1 MTNSF
6 DIQPTHLP
14 DIKVLIADDRKL
26 FRQGLISLF
35 ATELGILVV
44 GDTNDGIEAVR
55 LAASKKPDIVIMNIN
70 LDTLDGIGVAIRM
83 RKAIHTPEFIFLASH
98 HNELLMKEAFAVGG
112 RAYLLQTCDFKELVF
127 AIRKVAAGDY
137 YLTGPAGHEMVLE
150 YINSS
155 SPENKSGDI
164 LTRREKELC
173 RLLSDGYST
182 KEAAARLSISVKTAE
197 THRASI
203 MKKIRGKNVTD
214 IVKFCIRNKIVDL

>member
-6 DIQPTHLP
+6 DIQPTRLP

-55 LAASKKPDIVIMNIN
+55 LASSKKPDIVIMNIN
-70 LDTLDGIGVAIRM
+70 LDTLDGIGAANRM
-83 RKAIHTPEFIFLASH
+83 RKASHTPEFIFTASH

-112 RAYLLQTCDFKELVF
+112 RAYLLQNCDFKELVF

-150 YINSS
+150 YINAS

-182 KEAAARLSISVKTAE
+182 KEAAVKLSISVKTAE

>member
-6 DIQPTHLP
+6 DIQPSRLP
-14 DIKVLIADDRKL
+14 DIKVLLADDRKL

-55 LAASKKPDIVIMNIN
+55 LAASKKPDIVIMNLN
-70 LDTLDGIGVAIRM
+70 LDTLDGIGAAIRM
-83 RKAIHTPEFIFLASH
+83 RKATHTPEFIFMASH
-98 HNELLMKEAFAVGG
+98 HNELLMREAFAVGG
-112 RAYLLQTCDFKELVF
+112 RAYLLQNCDFKELVF
-127 AIRKVAAGDY
+127 AVRKVAAGDC
-137 YLTGPAGHEMVLE
+137 YLTGPAGHDLVLE

-155 SPENKSGDI
+155 SQENKSGDI

>member
-1 MTNSF
+1 MTSSF
-6 DIQPTHLP
+6 DIQPSRLP
-14 DIKVLIADDRKL
+14 DIKILIADDRKL

-44 GDTNDGIEAVR
+44 GDTGDGIEAVR
-55 LAASKKPDIVIMNIN
+55 LAASKKPDIIIMNLN
-70 LDTLDGIGVAIRM
+70 LDTLDGIGAAMRM
-83 RKAIHTPEFIFLASH
+83 RKAVSTPEIIFLASH

-112 RAYLLQTCDFKELVF
+112 RAYLLQNCDFKELVF

-150 YINSS
+150 YINATSA
-155 SPENKSGDI
+155 ENKSGEI

-182 KEAAARLSISVKTAE
+182 KEAAARLNISVKTAE

-203 MKKIRGKNVTD
+203 MRKIRGKNVTD
-214 IVKFCIRNKIVDL
+214 IVKFCIRNKIIDL